1 MIRIVQKEHKVLR
14 QHARPVPPQEIKSGK
29 IQKILK
35 DMKTA
40 LDSQE
45 DGIAIAAP
53 QINIPLRIFVVSKK
67 IHRIEQE
74 ERDARAKMRAGK
86 SLENSM
92 PSDYKNKEDLVFINP
107 EIIKFSKKKNW
118 VPEGCL
124 SVRWLYGKVPRADKV
139 TVRAYNE
146 NGERFMRGASGLL
159 AQVFQH
165 ETDHLN
171 GILFIDTAK
180 DLEELNPEEIK
191 KSSRAK

>member
-1 MIRIVQKEHKVLR
+1 MIEIVQKEHKVLR
-14 QHARPVPPQEIKSGK
+14 EHARPVPLQEIKNGK
-29 IQKILK
+29 IRKILK
-35 DMKTA
+35 DMRTA

-53 QINIPLRIFVVSKK
+53 QINVPLRIFVVSKK

-74 ERDARAKMRAGK
+74 ERDVSARARGIEL
-86 SLENSM
+86 SEHLI
-92 PSDYKNKEDLVFINP
+92 PLDHKNKKDLVFINP
-107 EIIKFSKKKNW
+107 EITKLSKKKHW

-146 NGERFMRGASGLL
+146 NGERFTRGASGLL

-171 GILFIDTAK
+171 GVLFIDTAK
-180 DLEELNPEEIK
+180 NLEELNPEEMK
-191 KSSRAK
+191 KHSRAK